1 MRSLTVSFAL
11 VILMVPGSLAH
22 AQGSQPADK
31 SPAPVSNVASKEEVN
46 QLRSEVAAQRQT
58 IEELKAL
65 VEKLVEVKT
74 QATDNGSVQI
84 RPVAENM
91 PTGAGA
97 QPVDAP

>member
-1 MRSLTVSFAL
+1 MPKARNPRT
-11 VILMVPGSLAH
+11 
-22 AQGSQPADK
+22 K

-65 VEKLVEVKT
+65 VEKLVEAKT
-74 QATDNGSVQI
+74 QAADNGSVQI

-91 PTGAGA
+91 PTGAGT
-97 QPVDAP
+97 QPVIVIAEPRVL